1 MSTYEKIKNDN
12 KIKQLIKSADESL
25 KNIGFTEHSLAHV
38 TLVMNRAVDILTT
51 LGYDDKTIDMVKV
64 ASYMHDI
71 GNAINR
77 NQHSISGGAF
87 ALQYLLSLNIPID
100 ECVSISSAIG
110 CHDES
115 SASPNKAIVS
125 PIAAALIIAD
135 KSDVRRSRV
144 RKQNLSEFDNHD
156 KVNYSAINSKL
167 TVDAKHKKITLEI
180 ELDKHYSNTLS
191 FYEIFISRMIYCR
204 TAANYL
210 NCDFELILN
219 ESE

>member
-1 MSTYEKIKNDN
+1 MNTYEMIKNDAT
-12 KIKQLIKSADESL
+12 IKQLIKSSDESL
-25 KNIGFTEHSLAHV
+25 KSIGFTEHSIAHV
-38 TLVMNRAVDILTT
+38 TLVMNRAVDILSK
-51 LGYDDKTIDMVKV
+51 LGYDDKTIDMVKI
-64 ASYMHDI
+64 ASYMHDV

-87 ALQYLLSLNIPID
+87 ALQYLLSLGIPTAD
-100 ECVSISSAIG
+100 CVIISSAIG

-115 SASPNKAIVS
+115 SASPNNAIVS

-144 RKQNLSEFDNHD
+144 RKQNLFEFDSHD
-156 KVNYSAINSKL
+156 KVNYAAISSKL
-167 TVDAKHKKITLEI
+167 NVDVKHKKITLEI
-180 ELDKHYSNTLS
+180 KLDKHYSDALS

-210 NCDFELILN
+210 KCNFELILN

>member
-1 MSTYEKIKNDN
+1 MNTYEIIKNDAT
-12 KIKQLIKSADESL
+12 IKQLIKSSDESL
-25 KNIGFTEHSLAHV
+25 KSIGFTEHSIAHV
-38 TLVMNRAVDILTT
+38 TLVMNRAVDILNK
-51 LGYDDKTIDMVKV
+51 LGYDDKTIDMVKI

-87 ALQYLLSLNIPID
+87 ALQYLLSLDMPIYD
-100 ECVSISSAIG
+100 CVIISSAIG

-115 SASPNKAIVS
+115 SANPNNAIVS

-156 KVNYSAINSKL
+156 KVNYSAISSKL
-167 TVDAKHKKITLEI
+167 TVDAEHKKITLEI
-180 ELDKHYSNTLS
+180 ELDKHYSNTLA
-191 FYEIFISRMIYCR
+191 FYEIFISRMVYCR

-219 ESE
+219 ESK